1 MPEPKTNLQKLS
13 DLWDK
18 NPDEFKRFF
27 ASKQSTPL
35 THKSLERWFLS
46 LDGKQFYRFPKLM
59 SLPLPRLAVLK
70 GFYSWLSAA
79 ISESEFEKV
88 LITMDEILSEGIKKP
103 ETAAKLGAMIS
114 HLKDRKKMVLHSE
127 ILINIVAGQSVR
139 EDEQPD
145 VYNNQIHIEK
155 VSQIKELIDSGQG
168 YFFFQEI
175 QLKTPI
181 DFTKLT
187 SEELTVLYHESKAI
201 EAAFPQIM
209 DLFQSGLKSVNQKPT
224 SINS

>member
-1 MPEPKTNLQKLS
+1 MPAKKTDHQLICEIYNR
-13 DLWDK
+13 
-18 NPDEFKRFF
+18 NPDELKRFF

-35 THKSLERWFLS
+35 THAKLEKWFLS
-46 LDGKQFYRFPKLM
+46 MDGKQFYKFPKLM

-70 GFYSWLSAA
+70 GFYSWLSAS

-88 LITMDEILSEGIKKP
+88 LNTMDEILSEGIKKV

-114 HLKDRKKMVLHSE
+114 HLKDRKKMVVHSE
-127 ILINIVAGQSVR
+127 ILINIVAAQAIR

-145 VYNNQIHIEK
+145 TYNNQIHLEK
-155 VSQIKELIDSGQG
+155 VNQIKELIDSGQG

-187 SEELTVLYHESKAI
+187 PEELTVLYHESKAL

-209 DLFQSGLKSVNQKPT
+209 ELFQSGLKSANQNQTLVN
-224 SINS
+224 S